1 MSKIYVNGSQ
11 TGQTFSPNFNLNS
24 LLSNTVVQRSN
35 DDVVKVQLT
44 EPGVYYITKTICF
57 CCNLIIEGCEGAIIE
72 VKFST
77 ANDYS
82 DDSFLEFMNI
92 YQGVHHR
99 RNIVIKNIEF
109 KINNSHFWSSSY
121 PSFYF
126 LKFYASGS
134 VHIDNVK
141 MRLDGHPITNFDFRE
156 CWNVVIENYLLE
168 NYHENVQETN
178 LGGVIWFSGNVKNV
192 KIVNNILKKAGNDE
206 LLAFFGHYLD
216 DTNVVVPDDEKPPL
230 YLCKKDNIIVK
241 NNIIVYKRPVTTG
254 TDYSNDCLVVLCD
267 RDTINPSSQGT
278 KQYLFENIIFESNNF
293 IINDHCRSIFN
304 TKFEEQTILRNV
316 CYQNNN
322 IEVGDFNV
330 NGGYV
335 SVFSLNNKFPGID
348 TIYEISGNTLY
359 NKAEIKNFA
368 NVEDQNNLPALFFLI
383 QNGGKVSVKGNITR
397 ISEDTKF
404 KKIRFLWNNY
414 FTNKTIIENNDLE
427 GLFILGSLDCAPNY
441 SLTCDLLIKDNIIKG
456 DTRIYCYN
464 LTDMALTF
472 DGNHIESYHDVIAL
486 QDGAGSIFN
495 YINNHVVVHE
505 PISSFYYSSNSHN
518 IDSCCVANNVFENLP
533 SNAMNIFNNN
543 VTSTVQVVQNNI
555 QL

>member
-1 MSKIYVNGSQ
+1 MSKIFVNG
-11 TGQTFSPNFNLNS
+11 TPIGQTFSPNFNLNS
-24 LLSNTVVQRSN
+24 LLSNSVVQRTN
-35 DDVVKVQLT
+35 DDVVNVQLT

-82 DDSFLEFMNI
+82 DDSFLEFINI
-92 YQGVHHR
+92 YQGVYHR

-121 PSFYF
+121 PSFHF

-156 CWNVVIENYLLE
+156 CWNVVIENCLLE
-168 NYHENVQETN
+168 NYHDNVQETN
-178 LGGVIWFSGNVKNV
+178 IGGVIWFSGNVKNV
-192 KIVNNILKKAGNDE
+192 KIINNILKKAGNDE

-230 YLCKKDNIIVK
+230 YLCKKDNIIVQ
-241 NNIIVYKRPVTTG
+241 NNIIVYKRPVMTG

-267 RDTINPSSQGT
+267 YDTINPSSQGT
-278 KQYLFENIIFESNNF
+278 KQHLFENIIFESNNF
-293 IINDHCRSIFN
+293 FINDHCKSIFN

-335 SVFSLNNKFPGID
+335 AVFSLTNKFPGID

-359 NKAEIKNFA
+359 NKAEIKYFA
-368 NVEDQNNLPALFFLI
+368 NVDDQYNEPALFFLI
-383 QNGGKVSVKGNITR
+383 QNGGKVSIKDNITR

-404 KKIRFLWNNY
+404 KKVRFLWNNY
-414 FTNKTIIENNDLE
+414 FTNKTIIENNDLD
-427 GLFILGSLDCAPNY
+427 GIFILGSLDCAPNR

-456 DTRIYCYN
+456 DTRIYCNN
-464 LTDMALTF
+464 LTDMKLTL
-472 DGNHIESYHDVIAL
+472 DGNYIESYNDVIAL
-486 QDGAGSIFN
+486 QEGAGSIFN

-505 PISSFYYSSNSHN
+505 PISSFYYSFNNHN

-533 SNAMNIFNNN
+533 SNAMYFLNNN
-543 VTSTVQVVQNNI
+543 VTSSVQVIQNNI